1 MIFLYDV
8 TECCVALTPSEKAAT
23 PSDRTRPI
31 KSSAEQGTK
40 VTVVNI
46 FCLKEVHPIR
56 LPTLLPYAQLVQTLL
71 YPRSRRLT
79 VGLLII
85 EAWHLRTPGHVGA

>member
-1 MIFLYDV
+1 
-8 TECCVALTPSEKAAT
+8 
-23 PSDRTRPI
+23 
-31 KSSAEQGTK
+31 

-46 FCLKEVHPIR
+46 FCLKEVHTIR

-85 EAWHLRTPGHVGA
+85 EAWHLRTLVMSVRSQTTSLSLWHASFICANISSSKPPPIPIATGRSL